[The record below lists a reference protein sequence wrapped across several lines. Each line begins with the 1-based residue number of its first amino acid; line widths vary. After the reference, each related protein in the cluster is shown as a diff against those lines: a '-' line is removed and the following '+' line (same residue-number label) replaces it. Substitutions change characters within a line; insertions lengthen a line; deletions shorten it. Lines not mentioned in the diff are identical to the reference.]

1 MDNSEY
7 YALISPWQVYF
18 DESWQRHYYFNP
30 LNETSSWE
38 LPEEIQLKVETFYQQ
53 KFEKDE
59 ENTEILAKTHVPK
72 KILENPK
79 KMKEKA
85 QKASYLSRPARKQV
99 EQSLA
104 TQFAYKQ
111 GNFMKILS
119 GVFMKS
125 LVFFEFFSIMEIKII
140 ESAFFSQ
147 FFLFFP
153 EFFQSRFFL
162 NLFQNFFFS

>member
-18 DESWQRHYYFNP
+18 DETWQRHYYFNA

-59 ENTEILAKTHVPK
+59 ENTEILLKTHIPK
-72 KILENPK
+72 QILENPK
-79 KMKEKA
+79 RMKEKA
-85 QKASYLSRPARKQV
+85 QRASYLSRPAPKQV

-119 GVFMKS
+119 GFMKS
-125 LVFFEFFSIMEIKII
+125 FLVFSSF
-140 ESAFFSQ
+140 
-147 FFLFFP
+147 
-153 EFFQSRFFL
+153 
-162 NLFQNFFFS
+162 